1 MTTSTSDIQTA
12 QFTISVDA
20 SMKRAIKQA
29 LKQLKGVMSVKETTP
44 KCRMTEKQYYE
55 MLDHSI
61 EQANNGETIAMN
73 EGESVEQ
80 FLNRLV
86 CTQ

>member
-1 MTTSTSDIQTA
+1 MNIETV
-12 QFTISVDA
+12 QFTIDVDA
-20 SMKRAIKQA
+20 SMKRAIKQI

-44 KCRMTEKQYYE
+44 KIKMTEKEYYA

-61 EQANNGETIAMN
+61 EQANNGKTIAMN
-73 EGESVEQ
+73 ENESVDDY
-80 FLNRLV
+80 LNRLI

>member
-1 MTTSTSDIQTA
+1 MEAMPMNIETV
-12 QFTISVDA
+12 QFTIDVDA
-20 SMKRAIKQA
+20 SMKRAIKQI

-44 KCRMTEKQYYE
+44 KIKMTEKEYYE

-61 EQANNGETIAMN
+61 EQANNGKTIAMN
-73 EGESVEQ
+73 ENESVDDY
-80 FLNRLV
+80 LNRLI